1 MMVVLTKILDS
12 MGRVA
17 LERFGNFT
25 SMGRIFIAALRA
37 LLLPGKTARTSLAGQ
52 FSRQLLYTGVEAMG
66 LVSIIAFI
74 CGSTIVMQAMT
85 HMTKLGVS
93 SYFGDILVIAVVREL
108 GPFFTSIVVIGRS
121 GAALA
126 AYIGTMRENKEV
138 AALQVMGIDPIYFLV
153 VPALGGMVG
162 SMICLN
168 IYFDVIAIIGG
179 LIVGQFATGNLALDI
194 FAGNLSKVAAAL
206 SAWEIIISVLKSA
219 IFGSIIAV
227 VSCHYGLQVRTIRGV
242 PQAAIKAVVGS
253 IVGTIMI
260 NVTVTVLMVVSGLY
274 AL

>member
-1 MMVVLTKILDS
+1 MATFITDIISSSGQVVVE
-12 MGRVA
+12 RV
-17 LERFGNFT
+17 GNLAA
-25 SMGRIFIAALRA
+25 MWRIFYAAVKA
-37 LLLPGKTARTSLAGQ
+37 LLAPGKTARASLAGQ

-66 LVSIIAFI
+66 LVTIIAFI

-85 HMTKLGVS
+85 NGTRLGVS
-93 SYFGDILVIAVVREL
+93 SYFGNILVIAVVREL
-108 GPFFTSIVVIGRS
+108 GPFFTSIVVVGRS

-168 IYFDVIAIIGG
+168 VYFDVIAIVGG
-179 LIVGQFATGNLALDI
+179 LIVGQLTMANVPIDIFFGNL
-194 FAGNLSKVAAAL
+194 GKVVDAL
-206 SAWEIIISVLKSA
+206 SAWEIIISVSKSA
-219 IFGSIIAV
+219 IFGCIIAV

-242 PQAAIKAVVGS
+242 PQAAIKSVVGS
-253 IVGTIMI
+253 LIGTIMV
-260 NVTVTVLMVVSGLY
+260 NVLVTVLMIVSGLY
-274 AL
+274 AR

>member
-1 MMVVLTKILDS
+1 MVTAGAKIIGSYGQAVINLYN
-12 MGRVA
+12 
-17 LERFGNFT
+17 NFAA
-25 SMGRIFIAALRA
+25 MGRIFLAALKA
-37 LLLPGKTARTSLAGQ
+37 LLVPGPTARTSLAGQ

-66 LVSIIAFI
+66 LVSVIAFI
-74 CGSTIVMQAMT
+74 CGCTIVMQAMT

-168 IYFDVIAIIGG
+168 IYFDVIAIVGG
-179 LIVGQFATGNLALDI
+179 LFVGQLATGIISLDI
-194 FAGNLSKVAAAL
+194 FIENIGKVIAAL
-206 SAWEIIISVLKSA
+206 TAWEVIISVLKSA
-219 IFGSIIAV
+219 IFGCIIAV
-227 VSCHYGLQVRTIRGV
+227 VSCHYGLKVRTIRGV

-260 NVTVTVLMVVSGLY
+260 NVMVTLLMVISGFY

>member
-1 MMVVLTKILDS
+1 MASLVTNFISSTGQVV
-12 MGRVA
+12 V
-17 LERFGNFT
+17 ERCGNFVA
-25 SMGRIFIAALRA
+25 MGGILFSALKA
-37 LLLPGKTARTSLAGQ
+37 LMLPGKTARASLAGQ

-74 CGSTIVMQAMT
+74 CGSTIVLQAMT
-85 HMTKLGVS
+85 NGAKLGVS
-93 SYFGDILVIAVVREL
+93 SFFGDILVIAVVREL

-168 IYFDVIAIIGG
+168 VYFDIIAIIGG
-179 LIVGQFATGNLALDI
+179 LIVGQFATANVPLDI
-194 FAGNLSKVAAAL
+194 FIGNLGKVIDAL
-206 SAWEIIISVLKSA
+206 TAWDIVISVAKSA
-219 IFGSIIAV
+219 IFGCIIAV

-253 IVGTIMI
+253 IVGTII
-260 NVTVTVLMVVSGLY
+260 VNVTVTLLMLVSGLY
-274 AL
+274 AR

>member
-1 MMVVLTKILDS
+1 MIAVIAKILDS
-12 MGRVA
+12 SGRVA
-17 LERFGNFT
+17 IERFGNFV
-25 SMGRIFIAALRA
+25 SMGRIFLAALRA
-37 LLLPGKTARTSLAGQ
+37 LLLPGTAARTSLAGQ

-66 LVSIIAFI
+66 LVTIIAFI

-85 HMTKLGVS
+85 NMTKLGVS

-126 AYIGTMRENKEV
+126 AYIGTMRENNEV

-179 LIVGQFATGNLALDI
+179 LIVGQLATGNLLLDVFVSNLGKVVDALT
-194 FAGNLSKVAAAL
+194 
-206 SAWEIIISVLKSA
+206 AWEIIISVLKSA

-260 NVTVTVLMVVSGLY
+260 NVTVTVLMVASGLY

>member
-1 MMVVLTKILDS
+1 MASLVTNFISSTGQVV
-12 MGRVA
+12 V
-17 LERFGNFT
+17 ERCGNFVA
-25 SMGRIFIAALRA
+25 MGGILLSALRA
-37 LLLPGKTARTSLAGQ
+37 LMLPGKIARTSLAGQ

-85 HMTKLGVS
+85 NGAKLGVS

-168 IYFDVIAIIGG
+168 VYFDIIAIVGG
-179 LIVGQFATGNLALDI
+179 LVVGHFAASNVPLDI
-194 FAGNLSKVAAAL
+194 FIGNLGKVIDAL
-206 SAWEIIISVLKSA
+206 TAWDIVISVAKSA
-219 IFGSIIAV
+219 IFGCIIAV
-227 VSCHYGLQVRTIRGV
+227 VSCHYGLRVRTIRGV

-253 IVGTIMI
+253 IVGTIMV
-260 NVTVTVLMVVSGLY
+260 NVVVTLLMLVSGLY
-274 AL
+274 AR

>member
-1 MMVVLTKILDS
+1 MLTVLAKIFES
-12 MGRVA
+12 TGRGA
-17 LERFGNFT
+17 LEWFGNFT
-25 SMGRIFIAALRA
+25 SMGRIFIAALKA
-37 LLLPGKTARTSLAGQ
+37 LFFPGKTARASLAGQ
-52 FSRQLLYTGVEAMG
+52 FSRQLLYTGVEALG

-85 HMTKLGVS
+85 NMTKLGVS
-93 SYFGDILVIAVVREL
+93 SYFGDILVITVVREL
-108 GPFFTSIVVIGRS
+108 GPFFTSIIVIGRS

-126 AYIGTMRENKEV
+126 AYIGTMRENREV

-162 SMICLN
+162 AMICLN
-168 IYFDVIAIIGG
+168 VYFDVIAIIGG
-179 LIVGQFATGNLALDI
+179 LIVGQLATGNLMLDI
-194 FAGNLSKVAAAL
+194 FVDNFSKVIEAL
-206 SAWEIIISVLKSA
+206 SVWEIIISVLKSA

-227 VSCHYGLQVRTIRGV
+227 VSCHYGLQVRTIRGI

-253 IVGTIMI
+253 IVGTLLI